1 MQVQV
6 IVSQTLEG
14 EGNTYVCKNNHVAN
28 LWYID
33 QTLESAREY
42 LNGYEY
48 DEEDPEFGALQQL
61 IEDLETGYYDGV
73 ARMAWDAWM
82 VLCDIIK
89 DDQPEGLRIECYQ
102 AAVLEDWQVSK

>member
-14 EGNTYVCKNNHVAN
+14 EVNTYVCKNNHVAN

-61 IEDLETGYYDGV
+61 IKDLETGYYDGV

-89 DDQPEGLRIECYQ
+89 DDQPEGLEINCHQ
-102 AAVLEDWQVSK
+102 ATVLEDWKVSK

>member
-6 IVSQTLEG
+6 IVSQSLDG
-14 EGNTYVCKNNHVAN
+14 EVNTYVCKNNHVAN

-48 DEEDPEFGALQQL
+48 DEDDPEYGELQQL
-61 IEDLETGYYDGV
+61 IKDLETGYYDGV
-73 ARMAWDAWM
+73 ARMAWDAWL
-82 VLCDIIK
+82 VLSDIIK
-89 DDQPEGLRIECYQ
+89 DDQPEGLYIECHL
-102 AAVLEDWQVSK
+102 ATVLEDWQVSK

>member
-14 EGNTYVCKNNHVAN
+14 EVSTYVCKNNHVAN

-73 ARMAWDAWM
+73 ARMAWDAWR

-89 DDQPEGLRIECYQ
+89 DDQPEGLEIESYQ
-102 AAVLEDWQVSK
+102 ATVLEDWQVSK

>member
-14 EGNTYVCKNNHVAN
+14 EVSTYVCKNNHVAN

-48 DEEDPEFGALQQL
+48 DEEDPEFGKLQQL
-61 IEDLETGYYDGV
+61 IEDLETGHYDGV

-89 DDQPEGLRIECYQ
+89 DDQPEGLEIECYR
-102 AAVLEDWQVSK
+102 ATVLEDWQVSK

>member
-6 IVSQTLEG
+6 IVSQSLDG
-14 EGNTYVCKNNHVAN
+14 EVNTYVCKNNHVAN

-48 DEEDPEFGALQQL
+48 DEDDPEYGELQQL
-61 IEDLETGYYDGV
+61 IKDLETGYYDGV
-73 ARMAWDAWM
+73 ARMAWDAWL
-82 VLCDIIK
+82 VLSDIIK
-89 DDQPEGLRIECYQ
+89 DDQPEGLYIECHQ
-102 AAVLEDWQVSK
+102 ATVLEDWKVSK

>member
-6 IVSQTLEG
+6 IVCQDLDG
-14 EGNTYVCKNNHVAN
+14 EINTYVCKNTHVAN

-48 DEEDPEFGALQQL
+48 DEDDPEFSELQQL
-61 IEDLETGYYDGV
+61 VKDLEDGYYDGV

-82 VLCDIIK
+82 VLSDIVK
-89 DDQPEGLRIECYQ
+89 DDRPEGLDIECHHST
-102 AAVLEDWQVSK
+102 VLEDWKVSK

>member
-6 IVSQTLEG
+6 IVSQTLDG
-14 EGNTYVCKNNHVAN
+14 EVSTYVCKNNHVAN

-48 DEEDPEFGALQQL
+48 DEEDPEFGKLQQL
-61 IEDLETGYYDGV
+61 IEDLETGHYDGV

-89 DDQPEGLRIECYQ
+89 DDQPEGLEINCHQ
-102 AAVLEDWQVSK
+102 ATVLEDWQVSK

>member
-6 IVSQTLEG
+6 IVSQTLDG
-14 EGNTYVCKNNHVAN
+14 EVSTYVCKNNHVAN

-48 DEEDPEFGALQQL
+48 DEDDPEYGELQQL
-61 IEDLETGYYDGV
+61 IKDLEDGHYDGV
-73 ARMAWDAWM
+73 SKMAWDAWS
-82 VLCDIIK
+82 LLGKII
-89 DDQPEGLRIECYQ
+89 DDCCPEGLEIDCHL
-102 AAVLEDWQVSK
+102 ATVLEDWQVSK